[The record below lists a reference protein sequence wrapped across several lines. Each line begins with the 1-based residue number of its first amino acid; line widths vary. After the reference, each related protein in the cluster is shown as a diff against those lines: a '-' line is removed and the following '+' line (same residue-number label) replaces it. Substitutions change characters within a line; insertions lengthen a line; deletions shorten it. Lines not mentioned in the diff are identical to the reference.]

1 MSARPSTRRTA
12 TLASLAAELGVSRTT
27 VSNAYNRPDQ
37 LSPQLR
43 QRVLEAA
50 KRLGYPGPDPL
61 ARSLRTRRAGAI
73 GLLLTEAL
81 SYAFRDPAAVA
92 FLEGLARECEDAR
105 MGLLL
110 VPAVPGSGT
119 DPALAAG
126 AAVDGF
132 VVYSLPQSDP
142 HLEAVLARPL
152 PTIIVDEPL
161 DIAEADWVGID
172 DRAAA
177 VEVGKHLAGLGH
189 RRVGIVCTRLSP
201 TRFDGSASM
210 SQQLNST
217 YDVVRLRLEG
227 LCNGLGVERETI
239 PVWECWDHS
248 EDAGERAALGLLAAH
263 PDVTAVACTTDIL
276 ALGALRAAARR
287 GIGVPAELS
296 VTGFDDV
303 PEATAAGLT
312 TVAQPHAEKG
322 RAAWRLFT
330 REDRDKTAAVRETI
344 STELVVR
351 GTTDRPRNG
360 SLDALGAPASHPT

>member
-1 MSARPSTRRTA
+1 MATRQPPRRTA

-81 SYAFRDPAAVA
+81 SYAFSDPAAVE
-92 FLEGLARECEDAR
+92 FLAGLAKECEDAR
-105 MGLLL
+105 TGLLL

-132 VVYSLPQSDP
+132 VVYSLPRGDP
-142 HLEAVLARPL
+142 HLDAVLSRPV
-152 PTIIVDEPL
+152 PTVIVDEPL
-161 DIAEADWVGID
+161 GVEGVDFVGID

-177 VEVGKHLAGLGH
+177 EEMGKHVAGLGH
-189 RRVGIVCTRLSP
+189 RRVGIVCTRISQERRTGP
-201 TRFDGSASM
+201 VTPERQVGSS
-210 SQQLNST
+210 
-217 YDVVRLRLEG
+217 YDVVRLRLDG
-227 LCNGLGVERETI
+227 LFDGLGLDRASV
-239 PVWECWDHS
+239 PVWECWEHTPG
-248 EDAGERAALGLLAAH
+248 AGEAAASGLLERD
-263 PDVTAVACTTDIL
+263 PELTAILCTTDIL
-276 ALGALRAAARR
+276 AFGALRAARNRALP
-287 GIGVPAELS
+287 VPGRLS

-303 PEATAAGLT
+303 PQAAAAGLT
-312 TVAQPHAEKG
+312 TVRQPHGDKG
-322 RAAWRLFT
+322 AAVWRLLS
-330 REDRDKTAAVRETI
+330 REDRDEGPAQEIVP
-344 STELVVR
+344 TELRVR
-351 GTTDRPRNG
+351 
-360 SLDALGAPASHPT
+360 ASTGPSPQP